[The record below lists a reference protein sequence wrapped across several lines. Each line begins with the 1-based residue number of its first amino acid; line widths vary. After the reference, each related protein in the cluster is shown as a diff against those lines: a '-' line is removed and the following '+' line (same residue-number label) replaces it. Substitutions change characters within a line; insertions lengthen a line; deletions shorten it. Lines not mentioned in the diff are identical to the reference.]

1 MALNAHVLKRRWKEL
16 KIDTEF
22 HPIAHDDFQNHVRKK
37 SQPLERSA
45 VDKRKQRQKASSA
58 EGQAAE
64 KSKQRRR
71 AGSGE
76 REAVRPHGYI
86 AE

>member
-22 HPIAHDDFQNHVRKK
+22 HPIAYDDFQIHVRKEN
-37 SQPLERSA
+37 QPLERSA
-45 VDKRKQRQKASSA
+45 VEKRKQRQKASGA

-64 KSKQRRR
+64 KSRQRRR

>member
-1 MALNAHVLKRRWKEL
+1 MVLNAHVLKRRWKEL

-45 VDKRKQRQKASSA
+45 VDKR
-58 EGQAAE
+58 
-64 KSKQRRR
+64 
-71 AGSGE
+71 
-76 REAVRPHGYI
+76 
-86 AE
+86 